1 MPKNTETIYKEILDC
16 YTDTFKDSLHSIYIY
31 GSATT
36 DDFNEKYSDINV
48 AIILD
53 DISIKNLIK
62 ARSCIKTLRKKNVTA
77 PLFLTKEY
85 IMDSLDSF
93 PIEFLAIKSSHLTLK
108 GDDLFADISIEPDN
122 IRLQAERELKG
133 KLLLMRVS
141 FLENIDKKNV
151 LNALVVNSFSALI
164 PVLKGILF
172 FKGSEIPVNALD
184 VIKRASEICEID
196 LSSFESAYKIKNRYL
211 KLKSDEFVTF
221 FESYISAVDSLAELV
236 DKF

>member
-1 MPKNTETIYKEILDC
+1 MPKNTETIYAEILDC

-53 DISIKNLIK
+53 DISIQNLIK
-62 ARSCIKTLRKKNVTA
+62 VRSCIKTLRKKNVTA

-108 GDDLFADISIEPDN
+108 GDDLFAEISIEPEH
-122 IRLQAERELKG
+122 IRLEAERELKG
-133 KLLLMRVS
+133 KLLLLRAS

-172 FKGSEIPVNALD
+172 FKGSEIPINALD
-184 VIKRASEICEID
+184 VIKRASEVCEVD

-221 FESYISAVDSLAELV
+221 FESYISTVDLLTDLV

>member
-1 MPKNTETIYKEILDC
+1 MPKNTETIYAEILDC
-16 YTDTFKDSLHSIYIY
+16 YTDTFKDSLKSIYIY

-53 DISIKNLIK
+53 DISIQNLIK

-108 GDDLFADISIEPDN
+108 GDDLFADISVEPEH

-133 KLLLMRVS
+133 KLLLLRAS
-141 FLENIDKKNV
+141 FLENIDRKNV

-172 FKGSEIPVNALD
+172 FKGSEIPINALD
-184 VIKRASEICEID
+184 VIKRASEVCEVD

-211 KLKSDEFVTF
+211 KLKSEEFVTF
-221 FESYISAVDSLAELV
+221 FESYISAVDSLTELV

>member
-16 YTDTFKDSLHSIYIY
+16 YTDTFKDSLHTLYIY

-48 AIILD
+48 AIILN
-53 DISIKNLIK
+53 DISIQNLIK
-62 ARSCIKTLRKKNVTA
+62 ARSCIKMLRKKNVTA

-108 GDDLFADISIEPDN
+108 GDDFFADISIEPEH

-133 KLLLMRVS
+133 KLLLLRAS
-141 FLENIDKKNV
+141 FLENIDRKNV

-172 FKGSEIPVNALD
+172 FKGSEIPINALD
-184 VIKRASEICEID
+184 VIKRASEVCEID

-211 KLKSDEFVTF
+211 KLKSEEFVTF
-221 FESYISAVDSLAELV
+221 FESYISAVDSLTEFV

>member
-1 MPKNTETIYKEILDC
+1 MPKNTETIYAEILDC

-53 DISIKNLIK
+53 DISIRNLIK

-108 GDDLFADISIEPDN
+108 GDDLFADISIEPEHV
-122 IRLQAERELKG
+122 RLEAERELKG
-133 KLLLMRVS
+133 KLLLLRAS
-141 FLENIDKKNV
+141 FIENIDKKNV
-151 LNALVVNSFSALI
+151 LTALVVNSFSALI
-164 PVLKGILF
+164 PVLKGVLF
-172 FKGSEIPVNALD
+172 FKGSEIPRNALD
-184 VIKRASEICEID
+184 VIKRASEVCEID

-211 KLKSDEFVTF
+211 KLKSEEFITF
-221 FESYISAVDSLAELV
+221 FESYISAVDSLTELV

>member
-1 MPKNTETIYKEILDC
+1 MPKNTESIYKEILDC
-16 YTDTFKDSLHSIYIY
+16 YTDTFSSSLHSLYIY

-53 DISIKNLIK
+53 DISIQNLIK
-62 ARSCIKTLRKKNVTA
+62 ARSCIKTLRKKSVTA

-93 PIEFLAIKSSHLTLK
+93 PIEFLVIKNSHLTLH
-108 GDDLFADISIEPDN
+108 GDDAFADISIEPEHV
-122 IRLQAERELKG
+122 RLQAERELKG
-133 KLLLMRVS
+133 KLLLLRAS
-141 FLENIDKKNV
+141 FLENIDRKNV
-151 LNALVVNSFSALI
+151 LNALVMNSFSALI

-172 FKGSEIPVNALD
+172 FKGTEIPVNALD
-184 VIKRASEICEID
+184 VIKATSEVCEID

-211 KLKSDEFVTF
+211 KLKSEEFVTF
-221 FESYISAVDSLAELV
+221 FESYISAVDALAELV